1 MKKKPLIVTS
11 SMILLSTVLLSQGQR
26 SVEATEVTA
35 PTNETVTSPTSPT
48 VVDQPSDQSATTD
61 TPTVAISQAP
71 EAEQSDTSASPA
83 SQEKA
88 TPSDNFPASEP
99 LAPTSESST
108 VTSEAPME
116 QTESTS
122 TVILHTNDIHGRMLE
137 ERGVIGLAKL
147 ATVVEDERAKANQTT
162 LVLDAGDAFQG
173 LPISNASMGV
183 ELAKA
188 MNAIGYDAMV
198 VGNHEFDF
206 SLEQAQAYKEILEFP
221 LLSANTYVDNVRL
234 FEASTVIDKTPDTPG
249 DEFVVIGVTTP
260 ETETKTHPKNVT
272 NVVFKDPISEVKQ
285 AIEQVEANGR
295 AEGKTYNYYIILA
308 HLGIDDSTPSE
319 WRGDTLAKALSEYE
333 PLAGKTVI
341 VIDGHSHT
349 VNTASFGSNV
359 TYSQTGSYLNNIG
372 KITLSNNTV
381 TPEIIKAT
389 DTASLVPNEKIAAI
403 VAEAKAKFD
412 AENAKVVVENNT
424 VELNGDRSN
433 VRVRETNSGNAITDA
448 LYDYGQTGFSQP
460 TDLAVT
466 NGGGI
471 RETIAAGQAIT
482 KGDIIAVL
490 PFGNIISQIEVKGS
504 QIQKMFEKSLSSAL
518 QKNEDG
524 SYITDENGQPLF
536 SAAGFYLQVSGA
548 KVYYNPLAEVG
559 NRVLKIEILN
569 KQTNAYD
576 ALNPEKTYYLATND
590 FVAAGGDGY
599 DMLGGARQEGPSMD
613 EVFAE
618 FLAKTPDLSKYT
630 AVNSNER
637 VIPLTPEADS
647 DGDGI
652 SNLDELQKGTD
663 PFVKDDVATP
673 KPTPQPGQNLP
684 SYRPGYYPSA
694 MDHAEKEIVL
704 NDPASG
710 IRVVLDKQETVAAK
724 GLTVSHID
732 PNSASVPA
740 VLSGKDFDLYDIEVV
755 DAKQQDLEISKPAL
769 VTLPIDAGK
778 TVEAVLYLPNDET
791 AVPLDFTQTIA
802 YDANGNAYDAVVFQ
816 APHFSKYAVVYAAS
830 AATSN
835 TARSMSANT
844 TPKNV
849 LPKTGDAGSILSVL
863 GLGLFSG
870 LSFFKGKKKED

>member
-1 MKKKPLIVTS
+1 MKQKPSIVTS
-11 SMILLSTVLLSQGQR
+11 SMLLLSTFLLSQGQTT
-26 SVEATEVTA
+26 VEATEATA
-35 PTNETVTSPTSPT
+35 PTSETVTSPTA
-48 VVDQPSDQSATTD
+48 VDQPSDQSVATD
-61 TPTVAISQAP
+61 APTAVTSQAP
-71 EAEQSDTSASPA
+71 EAEQSDTPDSSA

-88 TPSDNFPASEP
+88 APSDSTPASEP
-99 LAPTSESST
+99 LAPVAETST
-108 VTSEAPME
+108 VAPEAPKE
-116 QTESTS
+116 QAESTS
-122 TVILHTNDIHGRMLE
+122 AVILHTNDIHGRMLE

-173 LPISNASMGV
+173 LPISNASKGV

-206 SLEQAQAYKEILEFP
+206 SLEQAQAYKEILKFP

-234 FEASTVIDKTPDTPG
+234 FEPSTIIDKTPDTPG

-295 AEGKTYNYYIILA
+295 AEGKSYNKYIILA

-381 TPEIIKAT
+381 TPEIIKAA

-412 AENAKVVVENNT
+412 AENAKIVVENNT

-433 VRVRETNSGNAITDA
+433 VRVRETNSGNVITDA
-448 LYDYGQTGFSQP
+448 LYDYGQTGFTHP
-460 TDLAVT
+460 TDLAIT

-471 RETIAAGQAIT
+471 RETIVAGKPIT

-548 KVYYNPLAEVG
+548 KFYYNPLADVG

-569 KQTNAYD
+569 KETNAYD

-590 FVAAGGDGY
+590 FVAAGSDSY
-599 DMLGGARQEGPSMD
+599 DMLG
-613 EVFAE
+613 
-618 FLAKTPDLSKYT
+618 
-630 AVNSNER
+630 
-637 VIPLTPEADS
+637 
-647 DGDGI
+647 
-652 SNLDELQKGTD
+652 
-663 PFVKDDVATP
+663 VATVRYHLR
-673 KPTPQPGQNLP
+673 KV
-684 SYRPGYYPSA
+684 S
-694 MDHAEKEIVL
+694 KE
-704 NDPASG
+704 
-710 IRVVLDKQETVAAK
+710 T
-724 GLTVSHID
+724 
-732 PNSASVPA
+732 
-740 VLSGKDFDLYDIEVV
+740 LS
-755 DAKQQDLEISKPAL
+755 
-769 VTLPIDAGK
+769 
-778 TVEAVLYLPNDET
+778 
-791 AVPLDFTQTIA
+791 
-802 YDANGNAYDAVVFQ
+802 
-816 APHFSKYAVVYAAS
+816 
-830 AATSN
+830 
-835 TARSMSANT
+835 
-844 TPKNV
+844 
-849 LPKTGDAGSILSVL
+849 SI
-863 GLGLFSG
+863 
-870 LSFFKGKKKED
+870 